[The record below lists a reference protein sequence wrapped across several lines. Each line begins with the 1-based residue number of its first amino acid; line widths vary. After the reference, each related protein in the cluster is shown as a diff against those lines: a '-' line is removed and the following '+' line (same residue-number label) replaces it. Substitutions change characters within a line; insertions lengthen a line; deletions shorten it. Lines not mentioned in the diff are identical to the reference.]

1 MKKIIVTNFQ
11 LKWLNKPQN
20 YNFCTKVEVEII
32 DHGVKKT
39 VLKEV
44 ENTECIR
51 TNVTF
56 KTWHIMF
63 GLPCSLN
70 FTHNLSLIPKPLS
83 QWYVSQSLYRVP
95 VNSPFKYYKL
105 ATK

>member
-1 MKKIIVTNFQ
+1 MTNFQ

-51 TNVTF
+51 TNVIF
-56 KTWHIMF
+56 KTWHNVWS
-63 GLPCSLN
+63 SL
-70 FTHNLSLIPKPLS
+70 FPQFHS
-83 QWYVSQSLYRVP
+83 
-95 VNSPFKYYKL
+95 
-105 ATK
+105 

>member
-1 MKKIIVTNFQ
+1 MKKIIMTNFQ

-51 TNVTF
+51 TNMLHLKLGT
-56 KTWHIMF
+56 MF

-83 QWYVSQSLYRVP
+83 QCCTCHRHII
-95 VNSPFKYYKL
+95 
-105 ATK
+105 